1 MVIRELLIRLGL
13 TGSDNVGKGL
23 DKVDGKVDKTIQ
35 SFSALGGVLATV
47 FGALTISNIAKTA
60 DSMQS
65 FEARIGMLSQTVTD
79 SAAAFDEVAQH
90 AADSR
95 QSIDSYATFY
105 LRVGNAA
112 KSVVTSQEE
121 LLSITDTVSKAM
133 VVGGATAE
141 EQSSALLQ
149 FAQALG
155 SGVLQG
161 DEFRSLAEAAPMLL
175 DKIGEALKIPREQL
189 KQMAADG
196 KLTTK
201 AIIGALKTIGPE
213 FDKAFQQMPL
223 TIGQALTIAGN
234 KWDQFIARM
243 NRSSGAVTWV
253 ANKFLWL
260 ADKVEYSLD
269 IVTDSLGGAENA
281 IRLLGVVLGSA
292 GVIAGVW
299 ALNAAFT
306 ALSSPIMLA
315 VGAVGLLY
323 LAYDDFISWSEGR
336 PSIMEDIFGDY
347 NDYKGGIEKFINAL
361 KWVKDAVGGWETIFE
376 SFAAYLAGKWLTRVL
391 ATLGIATK
399 AAASTGSAIAA
410 AGNSG
415 GVVGGKGGGI
425 MNKALTASFL
435 YPLVDGVADNLIGDT
450 SFAKWAKSTTL
461 NDLFGSK
468 AADAAGS
475 MDFSSL
481 SAPRTYLGNPIGGVG
496 SIPSIDYKPS
506 ISLVVHSPTNDP
518 QDIADSVRVALG
530 DQARDFL
537 SELGNTLKFNTGG

>member
-13 TGSDNVGKGL
+13 TGSDTVGRGL
-23 DKVDGKVDKTIQ
+23 DRVDGKVDKTIQ

-47 FGALTISNIAKTA
+47 FGAVTISNIAKTA

-79 SAAAFDEVAQH
+79 SATAFDEVAKH

-175 DKIGEALKIPREQL
+175 DKIGEALKIPREEL
-189 KQMAADG
+189 KKMAADG

-201 AIIGALKTIGPE
+201 AVIGALKTIGPE

-234 KWDQFIARM
+234 KWEQFIARM

-253 ANKFLWL
+253 ANKFLWM
-260 ADKVEYSLD
+260 ADKIEFALD
-269 IVTDSLGGAENA
+269 SVIDALGGAENA
-281 IRLLGVVLGSA
+281 VKLLGVALGAA
-292 GVIAGVW
+292 GLVGSVY
-299 ALNAAFT
+299 LLSAAFT
-306 ALSSPIMLA
+306 ALTSPVFLVIAALA
-315 VGAVGLLY
+315 ALFLVG
-323 LAYDDFISWSEGR
+323 
-336 PSIMEDIFGDY
+336 EDINSWLNGNKSLLGDMIGPVSEY
-347 NDYKGGIEKFINAL
+347 TDSINSL
-361 KWVKDAVGGWETIFE
+361 KV
-376 SFAAYLAGKWLTRVL
+376 
-391 ATLGIATK
+391 
-399 AAASTGSAIAA
+399 
-410 AGNSG
+410 
-415 GVVGGKGGGI
+415 
-425 MNKALTASFL
+425 ALT
-435 YPLVDGVADNLIGDT
+435 D
-450 SFAKWAKSTTL
+450 
-461 NDLFGSK
+461 
-468 AADAAGS
+468 
-475 MDFSSL
+475 M
-481 SAPRTYLGNPIGGVG
+481 
-496 SIPSIDYKPS
+496 
-506 ISLVVHSPTNDP
+506 
-518 QDIADSVRVALG
+518 
-530 DQARDFL
+530 
-537 SELGNTLKFNTGG
+537 